1 MAKPRLSLRVR
12 IPAYR
17 APRNTWR
24 ALLNREIGAR
34 AAERRVQY
42 RETDRLEVHVRLY
55 MDASS
60 LRSHDVD
67 NRLKDILD
75 ALQGRAGGPKNVH
88 SLPAIIPN
96 DRQIYR
102 VSIEK
107 VPAPWQSR
115 NLGHLVVRKF
125 RGRAV

>member
-12 IPAYR
+12 IPPYQT
-17 APRNTWR
+17 PRNTWR
-24 ALLNREIGAR
+24 RLVNREVASQAKAR
-34 AAERRVQY
+34 GVRY
-42 RETDRLEVHVRLY
+42 RGSDRLEVHVRLY
-55 MDASS
+55 MDDSS

-75 ALQGRAGGPKNVH
+75 ALQGRAGGPKSIR
-88 SLPAIIPN
+88 SLPAVIPN

-107 VPAPWQSR
+107 GLAPPQSR
-115 NLGHLVVRKF
+115 GLGHLVVRKF
-125 RGRAV
+125 GSQG

>member
-1 MAKPRLSLRVR
+1 MAKRRLSIRAR
-12 IPAYR
+12 IPAYQ
-17 APRNTWR
+17 APRNAWR
-24 ALLNREIGAR
+24 ALLNRAVGVQ
-34 AAERRVQY
+34 AAARRVHY
-42 RETDRLEVHVRLY
+42 RKNDRLEVHVRLY
-55 MDASS
+55 MDISS

-75 ALQGRAGGPKNVH
+75 ALQGRAGGSKKLH

-107 VPAPWQSR
+107 GPAPWQSR
-115 NLGHLVVRKF
+115 GLGHLVVRKLQK
-125 RGRAV
+125 